1 MSHGGGGV
9 SEEVRAKRIAKR
21 VEGVSAVQRSTAYII
36 ASLHCSELPQAPYPY
51 DTTVS
56 KRSWEKSM
64 MAYRRALKDALRQIH
79 SEAATH
85 VSDTYDD

>member
-1 MSHGGGGV
+1 MSHGGGES
-9 SEEVRAKRIAKR
+9 SEEVRARRIAKR

-36 ASLHCSELPQAPYPY
+36 ASLHCSELPAAPYPY

-64 MAYRRALKDALRQIH
+64 MVWRRALKDALRQIH
-79 SEAATH
+79 SEVAAH
-85 VSDTYDD
+85 VLDTYDD